1 MIERTDVTA
10 PTRTFST
17 ATLHE
22 AAGRIG
28 ALPSTIR
35 AVHPMFGL
43 WGPAFPL
50 RCAAGDNL
58 ALHHAVY
65 AASRGD
71 VLVADVGDG
80 VEYGY
85 WGEILS
91 EAAKA
96 RSLGGLVL
104 GGGARDSVALAEVG
118 FPVFAAR
125 ICIRG
130 TVKVPG
136 SGEAVGDPVV
146 LGDVLIRRG
155 DLVVGDADGVVV
167 IPAEQV
173 EQVLADADA
182 RDRKEAEFMKRI
194 RQGETTV
201 DLFGLPD
208 VGGSG
213 RA

>member
-1 MIERTDVTA
+1 MIA

-28 ALPSTIR
+28 ALPSAIR
-35 AVHPMFGL
+35 AVHPSFSL
-43 WGPAFPL
+43 WGPAYPL

-58 ALHHAVY
+58 ALHHAIY
-65 AASRGD
+65 AASPGD

-80 VEYGY
+80 VAYGY
-85 WGEILS
+85 WGEVLS

-96 RSLGGLVL
+96 RGLGGLVL

-118 FPVFAAR
+118 FPVFAAG

-136 SGEAVGDPVV
+136 SGEAIGDPVV
-146 LGDVLIRRG
+146 LGDVRIRRG
-155 DLVVGDADGVVV
+155 DLVAGDHDGVVV

-173 EQVLADADA
+173 ERVLADSDS
-182 RDRKEAEFMKRI
+182 RDRKEVDFIKRL
-194 RQGETTV
+194 REGKSTV
-201 DLFGLPD
+201 DLFDLPD
-208 VGGSG
+208 LGGDGLS
-213 RA
+213 